1 MNKPRL
7 PRQPENAKKPVETT
21 KESAPSEILD
31 PLQEQLSRQV
41 GDLLPPGSRQEIL
54 RRITTVFY
62 SEQFS
67 GPIAHPKHLREYE
80 DILPGSAHRIIGMAE
95 TQQHHQIAMDNK
107 VVDKEY
113 GDRRWGMVI
122 GALMF
127 SGLIICALVMAVAG
141 NNIAA
146 GLFLGTAAIGG
157 VGLFVN
163 GRKDPDK

>member
-1 MNKPRL
+1 
-7 PRQPENAKKPVETT
+7 
-21 KESAPSEILD
+21 
-31 PLQEQLSRQV
+31 
-41 GDLLPPGSRQEIL
+41 
-54 RRITTVFY
+54 
-62 SEQFS
+62 
-67 GPIAHPKHLREYE
+67 
-80 DILPGSAHRIIGMAE
+80 MAE